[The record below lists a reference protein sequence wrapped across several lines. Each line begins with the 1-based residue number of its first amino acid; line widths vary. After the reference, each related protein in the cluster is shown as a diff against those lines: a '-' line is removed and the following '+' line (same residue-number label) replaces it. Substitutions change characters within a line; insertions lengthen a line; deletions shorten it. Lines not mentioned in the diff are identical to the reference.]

1 MTATLPD
8 QDNAIFERLLRG
20 SAKQSYDPE
29 VDVDWDA
36 PLVDGKWGITPERIS
51 IYGTE
56 LWDSLTLEQQI
67 TLSNHEAGSM
77 VSAAVWF
84 ELMLMQ
90 VMLRDLYDDD
100 MKSAHMHYALT
111 EVADADAQHP
121 LTRRQ
126 RVNDG
131 SFHRPGAG
139 TGEKEQIILG
149 LKELLQASDDPVLQ
163 L

>member
-56 LWDSLTLEQQI
+56 LWDSLTLEQQSI
-67 TLSNHEAGSM
+67 CPTSTNLN
-77 VSAAVWF
+77 
-84 ELMLMQ
+84 
-90 VMLRDLYDDD
+90 LYLP
-100 MKSAHMHYALT
+100 H
-111 EVADADAQHP
+111 VA
-121 LTRRQ
+121 
-126 RVNDG
+126 
-131 SFHRPGAG
+131 
-139 TGEKEQIILG
+139 
-149 LKELLQASDDPVLQ
+149 
-163 L
+163 